1 MKKLNNA
8 GFSLIEVIVIA
19 AIMITFTGI
28 SVGSATF
35 VYRARSLEAAKIVD
49 SMISQSKVNA
59 LSNRKNRLELSYDND
74 RKCYECKI
82 SRGHYND
89 EGKWVSEIEYSNAKA
104 SKIGNERLDV
114 IVGGVSLKDGGKL
127 TMSFNMDTGAVKE
140 FKVGDTDKLADVMTI
155 NLNSYTNHSITLY
168 KDTGEHT
175 FE

>member
-49 SMISQSKVNA
+49 SMISQSKINA
-59 LSNRKNRLELSYDND
+59 LSNRKNHLELSYDSS
-74 RKCYECKI
+74 RKCYVCKI
-82 SRGHYND
+82 FREPDGT
-89 EGKWVSEIEYSNAKA
+89 EYSNAKA
-104 SKIGNERLDV
+104 SKIGNERLDI

>member
-19 AIMITFTGI
+19 AIIITFTGL

-35 VYRARSLEAAKIVD
+35 LYRARSLEAAKIVD

-82 SRGHYND
+82 FREPD
-89 EGKWVSEIEYSNAKA
+89 ETEYSNAKA
-104 SKIGNERLDV
+104 SKIGNERLD
-114 IVGGVSLKDGGKL
+114 IIAGGVNLKDGGTL
-127 TMSFNMDTGAVKE
+127 IISFNMDTGAVKQ
-140 FKVGDTDKLADVMTI
+140 FKVDGTDKLESVMTI
-155 NLNSYTNHSITLY
+155 ELNSFTDHTITLY